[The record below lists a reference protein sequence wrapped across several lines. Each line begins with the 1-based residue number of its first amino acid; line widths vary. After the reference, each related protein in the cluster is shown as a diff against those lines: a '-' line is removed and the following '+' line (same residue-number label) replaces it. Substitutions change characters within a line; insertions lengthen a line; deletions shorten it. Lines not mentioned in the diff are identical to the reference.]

1 MNPGTVRYAQG
12 DTALL
17 IHRSFCKGCKICVAD
32 CPEKIIALD
41 EHDIAVVTE
50 IGRCIFCG
58 ICAVRCPD
66 FAISVDRPPARWAG
80 LAEHMGGLECA

>member
-1 MNPGTVRYAQG
+1 M
-12 DTALL
+12 
-17 IHRSFCKGCKICVAD
+17 
-32 CPEKIIALD
+32 ALD
-41 EHDIAVVTE
+41 EHDIAIVTD

-80 LAEHMGGLECA
+80 PAEHIGGLECA